1 MSLWTWQ
8 SASIQPRTNRPKWE
22 RARGGWSGRSFKKIN
37 FVFVTSSRTCFPS
50 PLATPKIWAMRFSP
64 RNLENPTTVKP
75 VPIMYMIAA
84 SIPLVAAT
92 AMTVRSAHFSIAGEL
107 ADAIERDKANQT
119 SGLSAELEQGSL
131 RVPKDHVSQG
141 VPKKDDANASS
152 VLELMHNIQKLS
164 RTRRRTGVSIIQ

>member
-1 MSLWTWQ
+1 
-8 SASIQPRTNRPKWE
+8 
-22 RARGGWSGRSFKKIN
+22 
-37 FVFVTSSRTCFPS
+37 
-50 PLATPKIWAMRFSP
+50 
-64 RNLENPTTVKP
+64 
-75 VPIMYMIAA
+75 MYMIAA

-131 RVPKDHVSQG
+131 RVPKDHVSRG